1 MTEQLKIAE
10 AVKDIE
16 IPKLDVSLAE
26 GVEDD
31 DEFYGLGDNNAA
43 EVNSALLE
51 LVEALRLL
59 VKENPNNDVLTDQ
72 IYIYLEDNLSG
83 LFEVA
88 DEIEEQ
94 SGYNDL
100 LDFRSVDELY
110 DAIVEDEE

>member
-26 GVEDD
+26 GAEDD

-43 EVNSALLE
+43 EVNAALLE

-72 IYIYLEDNLSG
+72 IYIYLEDNLAG
-83 LFEVA
+83 LFEIA

-110 DAIVEDEE
+110 DAIVEEEE

>member
-1 MTEQLKIAE
+1 MIEQQLIAE

-26 GVEDD
+26 EAEDD
-31 DEFYGLGDNNAA
+31 DEFLGLGDNNAA

-59 VKENPNNDVLTDQ
+59 VKEHPNNDVLTDQ
-72 IYIYLEDNLSG
+72 IYIYLEDNLAG
-83 LFEVA
+83 LFEIA

-94 SGYNDL
+94 SGYSDL
-100 LDFRSVDELY
+100 LDFHSVDELY

>member
-1 MTEQLKIAE
+1 MIAE

-26 GVEDD
+26 GAEEDD

-72 IYIYLEDNLSG
+72 IYIYLEDNLAG
-83 LFEVA
+83 LFEIA
-88 DEIEEQ
+88 DEIEDQ
-94 SGYNDL
+94 SGYSDL
-100 LDFRSVDELY
+100 LDFHSVDELY